1 MQQAGLTFETASTNW
16 ERFFTGAIR
25 IILCELNRTE
35 EQIIST
41 HLRFAPGE
49 IPENSPFFEF
59 NGRQNMVET
68 RITYAEA
75 ANIEERFY
83 HHAQTRLC
91 EKYAI

>member
-1 MQQAGLTFETASTNW
+1 MQDIGLTNW

-41 HLRFAPGE
+41 HLRFPPGE

-59 NGRQNMVET
+59 NGRQNMVKT
-68 RITYAEA
+68 RITYAGA

-83 HHAQTRLC
+83 HYAQKRLC
-91 EKYAI
+91 EKYVI